1 MGSSGFSVRSSS
13 SFSISSDGAAFSADV
28 FLRRDAA
35 GVFAQYNGNNAQEY
49 RIYGQY
55 TSSTNYQRLTIKTKA
70 VTLSALSGASVAT
83 TGGFIP
89 DGAVLV
95 GLTTRVSTAI
105 TGATGYDI
113 GDGSDADRWGANL
126 AIALNT
132 SSDNTNWTAGTIQ
145 CFTAAQEVTLT
156 AVGSNFTGGAVVIVA
171 HYLAGE
177 AD

>member
-1 MGSSGFSVRSSS
+1 
-13 SFSISSDGAAFSADV
+13 
-28 FLRRDAA
+28 LK
-35 GVFAQYNGNNAQEY
+35 NTTNAQNFNL
-49 RIYGQY
+49 YGTF
-55 TSSTNYQRLTIKTKA
+55 TSATNYQRLAIKTKA
-70 VTLSALSGASVAT
+70 VTLSGLTGASVAT

-113 GDGSDADRWGANL
+113 GDGSDADRWGAN
-126 AIALNT
+126 IGFALNT
-132 SSDNTNWTAGTIQ
+132 SSDNTNWTAGTIE

>member
-1 MGSSGFSVRSSS
+1 MNTVPLGWASALNGTSTVIIGPDGS
-13 SFSISSDGAAFSADV
+13 DTLA
-28 FLRRDAA
+28 LRRTT
-35 GVFAQYNGNNAQEY
+35 NAQTFN
-49 RIYGQY
+49 IYGTY
-55 TSSTNYQRLTIKTKA
+55 ASASSYQRLAIRTKA

-83 TGGFIP
+83 TTGLIP

-113 GDGSDADRWGANL
+113 GDGSDADRWGANVD
-126 AIALNT
+126 IALNT
-132 SSDNTNWTAGTIQ
+132 SSDNTNWTAGTIE